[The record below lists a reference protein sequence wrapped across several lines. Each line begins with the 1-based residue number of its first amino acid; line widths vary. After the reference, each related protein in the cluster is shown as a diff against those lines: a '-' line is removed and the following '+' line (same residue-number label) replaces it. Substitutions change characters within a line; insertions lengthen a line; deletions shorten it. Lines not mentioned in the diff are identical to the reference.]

1 MQRFV
6 LLLFLFFSIR
16 IPAQDIDY
24 ARGVINALASPALK
38 GRGYV
43 ENGNMLAAEYIKK
56 EFTDIG
62 LLPIKRD
69 YFQPFSITVNTFPS
83 KAEIVIDGKLL
94 EPGKDFLIDPS
105 SPSVNGV
112 FDVLLVKKSDLL
124 SEQKVGAVI
133 TASAGKI
140 LVIDERDFKSDNK
153 EEVKKADNAV
163 QYLKYREGLKNHTIV
178 ITSEKFTWSASTV
191 QNDRVCII
199 MNSDTEIRAD
209 SKIALK
215 IDAKLIQYKTANIAG
230 YIPGT
235 SVPDSFLVILA
246 HYDHL
251 GMMGK
256 ETLFPGANDN
266 ASGVAMMLSLA
277 KYFHAHPLN
286 CSMLFIALSAEELG
300 VLGARYFVDNPLIDL
315 KKIKFLVNF
324 DLAGTGEEG
333 IKVVNGSVYRDKF
346 DLLKKLN
353 DQQQYLK
360 SVQVRGAAC
369 NSDHCMFYD
378 KNVPCFY
385 IYTLGGIQAYHDIYD
400 RAETLPLTEFNDYCK
415 LMIDFFNNIF

>member
-24 ARGVINALASPALK
+24 ARGVINTLASPALK

-83 KAEIVIDGKLL
+83 KADMVIDGKRL

-140 LVIDERDFKSDNK
+140 LVIDERDFKPDNK

-163 QYLKYREGLKNHTIV
+163 QYLKYREGLK
-178 ITSEKFTWSASTV
+178 
-191 QNDRVCII
+191 
-199 MNSDTEIRAD
+199 
-209 SKIALK
+209 
-215 IDAKLIQYKTANIAG
+215 
-230 YIPGT
+230 
-235 SVPDSFLVILA
+235 
-246 HYDHL
+246 
-251 GMMGK
+251 
-256 ETLFPGANDN
+256 
-266 ASGVAMMLSLA
+266 
-277 KYFHAHPLN
+277 
-286 CSMLFIALSAEELG
+286 
-300 VLGARYFVDNPLIDL
+300 
-315 KKIKFLVNF
+315 
-324 DLAGTGEEG
+324 
-333 IKVVNGSVYRDKF
+333 
-346 DLLKKLN
+346 
-353 DQQQYLK
+353 
-360 SVQVRGAAC
+360 
-369 NSDHCMFYD
+369 
-378 KNVPCFY
+378 
-385 IYTLGGIQAYHDIYD
+385 
-400 RAETLPLTEFNDYCK
+400 
-415 LMIDFFNNIF
+415 